1 MKKEVLL
8 ETNDEAVDLGRRS
21 MMGRLGLVASVAC
34 AAPVLLTISTSA
46 QANHKKKDKS
56 CENADNRNDNAQGNV
71 CQDSGDS
78 DSGSGACI
86 GV

>member
-1 MKKEVLL
+1 MKKEMLL

-56 CENADNRNDNAQGNV
+56 CENGENRSEKASNACPDNNG
-71 CQDSGDS
+71 G
-78 DSGSGACI
+78 GGW
-86 GV
+86 

>member
-1 MKKEVLL
+1 MKKEMLL

-46 QANHKKKDKS
+46 QANHKKAEKS
-56 CENADNRNDNAQGNV
+56 DQACNDNGSNRNGNAKDNV
-71 CQDSGDS
+71 CQDNNSG
-78 DSGSGACI
+78 GSGW
-86 GV
+86 